1 MWQLGKGDD
10 YQHNMTI
17 KRKQG
22 SISKDDEHEEAIIT
36 NKRGRLKRGNNH

>member
-1 MWQLGKGDD
+1 
-10 YQHNMTI
+10 MTI

-36 NKRGRLKRGNNH
+36 NKRGRLKKGNSH